1 MWEIWPALALG
12 LTCRVWLA
20 YGLELPLALLTAMA
34 DGSPTATELNVV
46 ENVDKNAQKENDIGE
61 EMNVLRGCYERWQ
74 VGHAS
79 GEIGPNDLN
88 SAIDATKNSS
98 PSVEHKIECRCVSR
112 CDGTREG

>member
-1 MWEIWPALALG
+1 
-12 LTCRVWLA
+12 
-20 YGLELPLALLTAMA
+20 MA

-79 GEIGPNDLN
+79 GEIGYDVPLFGQAVHCLLY
-88 SAIDATKNSS
+88 SASTSYFS
-98 PSVEHKIECRCVSR
+98 
-112 CDGTREG
+112 